1 MRSSY
6 QNYIHEK
13 LKKMSLMERVNAQ
26 SKQIQLIQK
35 INYENSCNLKPD
47 DLSKTFEELL
57 QANLEKVIEFEDKT
71 FKRDDLYSRMANGLA
86 GTGFEAKPEKH
97 RDSQS
102 AFMAA
107 IYGEDALP
115 NSKDEVVTEY
125 SGY

>member
-6 QNYIHEK
+6 QDYIHEK

-26 SKQIQLIQK
+26 SKQIQLVQK
-35 INYENSCNLKPD
+35 INYENSCQMKSD

-71 FKRDDLYSRMANGLA
+71 FKRGDLYSRMSDGLLD
-86 GTGFEAKPEKH
+86 TGFNAKSGKH
-97 RDSQS
+97 RDAQT
-102 AFMAA
+102 AFMGA

-115 NSKDEVVTEY
+115 NSKDEVVTEQSVY
-125 SGY
+125 